1 MKKLRI
7 LMLVL
12 FVGAFNLT
20 MLSCRETTEDD
31 HDDMEMEHGEMED
44 DDMEMDHDESM
55 DHDDEHE

>member
-1 MKKLRI
+1 M
-7 LMLVL
+7 
-12 FVGAFNLT
+12 GAFNLT

-44 DDMEMDHDESM
+44 DDMEMDHHESM

>member
-31 HDDMEMEHGEMED
+31 HDDMEM
-44 DDMEMDHDESM
+44 DHHESM